1 MHGTET
7 GMSDPTAEEAGAK
20 KPRARGRPRNPAND
34 AAILATARDI
44 LATQG
49 FEALTFEAVAQVTGI
64 SRVSIYRRWPSKAH
78 LVTDIATRGNMVFP
92 DVIEAEGM
100 RGEMR
105 AILTMLNDRYSQK
118 DVAAASIGA
127 LVAWQRDPQLRGEL
141 EAEHEMETRETF
153 RGVLDKGKALG
164 IVRAD
169 VDSDALFDMAVGAI
183 VYARLFSSLP
193 DRTIDIERIVD
204 VIVRGTDPR

>member
-1 MHGTET
+1 MGGPT
-7 GMSDPTAEEAGAK
+7 GDVAEAK

-34 AAILATARDI
+34 TAILASARDI

-49 FEALTFEAVAQVTGI
+49 FEALTFEAVAQATGI

-78 LVTDIATRGNMVFP
+78 LVTDIATGSNTAFP
-92 DVIEAEGM
+92 DVIEDEGM

-105 AILTMLNDRYSQK
+105 AILTMLHDRYSQK
-118 DVAAASIGA
+118 DIAAASVGA
-127 LVAWQRDPQLRGEL
+127 LVAWQREPQLRGEL
-141 EAEHEMETRETF
+141 EAEHEKEARATF
-153 RGVLDKGKALG
+153 RAVLDKGKKLG
-164 IVRAD
+164 IVRGD

-183 VYARLFSSLP
+183 VYAKLFSSLP
-193 DRTIDIERIVD
+193 DRAIDIERIVD